1 MKSFVRRVRQ
11 RNHTLTRQPFN
22 SANVSC
28 DTRVVDESALEKHG
42 NRWVAVQDDGTI
54 VADAN
59 DLDTLL
65 IALQNLP
72 DTKASI
78 QRVPAADEPLFV
90 GLR

>member
-1 MKSFVRRVRQ
+1 M
-11 RNHTLTRQPFN
+11 
-22 SANVSC
+22 
-28 DTRVVDESALEKHG
+28 DESALHKYR

-65 IALQNLP
+65 IALQKLP